1 MKNNLRLLTL
11 ISMMIALSYLF
22 MFLEFPIPALFP
34 PYLKIDPSDIPAVF
48 TGIFIGPI
56 PAIIVELVKNVLHG
70 GQGWALTFLHVE
82 HDLHDLLEISHQR
95 APIGRISP
103 VLVGA

>member
-34 PYLKIDPSDIPAVF
+34 PYLKIDPSDY
-48 TGIFIGPI
+48 
-56 PAIIVELVKNVLHG
+56 
-70 GQGWALTFLHVE
+70 
-82 HDLHDLLEISHQR
+82 R
-95 APIGRISP
+95 
-103 VLVGA
+103 